1 MSMGAEVRPGVSTVA
16 GPLFI
21 AATVYAVVSQR
32 RKK

>member
-1 MSMGAEVRPGVSTVA
+1 MGAGVRPWVPAIA